1 MFEVFKN
8 IWFFPVDCHD
18 LKVTRKNSG
27 RGFLV
32 YFVHWG
38 FFFVVFLCPRKKNYC
53 CCVVL
58 GSKGTE
64 WKETASGKQKQKSV
78 QEAGGGVT

>member
-38 FFFVVFLCPRKKNYC
+38 FFFVVFLCPRKKTIA
-53 CCVVL
+53 VV
-58 GSKGTE
+58 
-64 WKETASGKQKQKSV
+64 
-78 QEAGGGVT
+78 

>member
-38 FFFVVFLCPRKKNYC
+38 FFFVVFRGFFSLCPRKKTIA
-53 CCVVL
+53 VV
-58 GSKGTE
+58 
-64 WKETASGKQKQKSV
+64 
-78 QEAGGGVT
+78 

>member
-8 IWFFPVDCHD
+8 IGFFSVDCHD
-18 LKVTRKNSG
+18 LKVRRKNSG

-38 FFFVVFLCPRKKNYC
+38 FFFVVFRGFFPC
-53 CCVVL
+53 
-58 GSKGTE
+58 
-64 WKETASGKQKQKSV
+64 V
-78 QEAGGGVT
+78 QEKKTIAVV